1 MARVELELD
10 PSVFS
15 VLRKSPE
22 EFAEELKRAAVVQW
36 YAEGRIS
43 QAKAAEVL
51 GVSRAEFLGELH
63 RRRVPACQATLAEV
77 MEEGRSA

>member
-1 MARVELELD
+1 MARVELEFD
-10 PSVFS
+10 PSAFS

-43 QAKAAEVL
+43 Q
-51 GVSRAEFLGELH
+51 SRSFTGSRE
-63 RRRVPACQATLAEV
+63 
-77 MEEGRSA
+77 